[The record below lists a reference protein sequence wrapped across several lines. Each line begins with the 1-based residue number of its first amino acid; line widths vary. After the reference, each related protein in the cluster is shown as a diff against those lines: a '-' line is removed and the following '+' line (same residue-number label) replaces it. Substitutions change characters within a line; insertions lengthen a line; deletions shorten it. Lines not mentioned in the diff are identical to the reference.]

1 MPIVPAKA
9 QKLSSTEHLRKVCMT
24 EQDPSA
30 WLASIA
36 EIFDDLGI
44 EWTLVGAL
52 AANRYRATPRF
63 TTDVDMMAEYD
74 PALVGRL
81 ESAGY
86 DIAVVAD
93 EGEPPHLIR
102 CHRGAESV
110 DILLPVVEYQREA
123 LTRAVDHVLSVEDVI
138 IHKLIAWRPR
148 DRDDIRSI
156 REAGVPLD
164 LDYLGR
170 WTVEW
175 DLADRWS
182 TFES

>member
-1 MPIVPAKA
+1 
-9 QKLSSTEHLRKVCMT
+9 MT
-24 EQDPSA
+24 GQDPSA

-36 EIFDDLGI
+36 EIFDDLGVD
-44 EWTLVGAL
+44 WTLVGAL

-63 TTDVDMMAEYD
+63 TTDVDTMAIYD
-74 PALVGRL
+74 PALPELL

-86 DIAVVAD
+86 EVSVVAD

-102 CHRGAESV
+102 CHRGPESV

-123 LTRAVDHVLSVEDVI
+123 LARSVDHVLTVEDVI

-156 REAGVPLD
+156 REAAVQFDRVYLD
-164 LDYLGR
+164 T
-170 WTVEW
+170 WITEW
-175 DLADRWS
+175 DLAERWS
-182 TFES
+182 TFDN

>member
-1 MPIVPAKA
+1 
-9 QKLSSTEHLRKVCMT
+9 MT
-24 EQDPSA
+24 ELDPSE

-36 EIFDDLGI
+36 EIFDDLGL
-44 EWTLVGAL
+44 EWTVVGAL

-63 TTDVDMMAEYD
+63 TIDLDTMAAYH

-86 DIAVVAD
+86 DISVMAD
-93 EGEPPHLIR
+93 DAEPPHLIR
-102 CHRGAESV
+102 CHRGPESV
-110 DILLPVVEYQREA
+110 DILLPVVEYQRQA
-123 LTRAVDHVLSVEDVI
+123 LTRAVDHVLAVEDVI

-164 LDYLGR
+164 RDYLDT
-170 WTVEW
+170 WIAEW
-175 DLADRWS
+175 DLAARW
-182 TFES
+182 TTVDD

>member
-1 MPIVPAKA
+1 
-9 QKLSSTEHLRKVCMT
+9 MT
-24 EQDPSA
+24 GQDPSA

-36 EIFDDLGI
+36 EIFDDLGV

-63 TTDVDMMAEYD
+63 TTDVDTMATYD
-74 PALVGRL
+74 PALPELL

-86 DIAVVAD
+86 EVSVVAD

-102 CHRGAESV
+102 CHRGPESV

-123 LTRAVDHVLSVEDVI
+123 LARSVDHVLTVEDVI
-138 IHKLIAWRPR
+138 IHKLIAWRLR

-164 LDYLGR
+164 RIYLDT
-170 WTVEW
+170 WITEW
-175 DLADRWS
+175 DLAERWS
-182 TFES
+182 TFDN